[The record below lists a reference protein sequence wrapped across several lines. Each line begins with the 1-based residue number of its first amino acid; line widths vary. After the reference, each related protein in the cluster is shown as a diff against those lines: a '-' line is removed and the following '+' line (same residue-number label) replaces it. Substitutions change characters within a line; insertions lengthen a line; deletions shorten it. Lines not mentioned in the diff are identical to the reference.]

1 MGHKQARR
9 FLECINDNSLIQV
22 TEESRRGSSLLDL
35 ILTNKEELVCGA
47 KVGVALV
54 LGTRQWW
61 S

>member
-9 FLECINDNSLIQV
+9 FMECINDNSLIQV

-35 ILTNKEELVCGA
+35 ILINKEELIWGV
-47 KVGVALV
+47 KVETTLV
-54 LGTRQWW
+54 LGTMQWW

>member
-35 ILTNKEELVCGA
+35 ILTNKEELVWGA